1 MEESKRT
8 PLLRWTLLALCPPA
22 GLTILFFLLRR
33 NRAAMNFWVFRVA
46 APVEQ
51 SLGRF
56 WGQFPFSVAEVLTG
70 LALAW
75 LLLWLGRTV
84 VLAVRQRDGRRTL
97 RRLAALAAALLWL
110 WAGLCWSW
118 NAVYYADPFTQRSGL
133 DVEPYDVDRLA
144 AVTRW
149 FAQRAAAL
157 AEEMPR
163 DAEGHVQLPEDCF
176 SRGTAVYAGLEQE
189 FPFLHLDSPA
199 VKPLLCSKLQSAL
212 GFTGVY
218 FPFTGEA
225 NVNIDAPAC
234 LIPATVA
241 HEMAHQRMV
250 ASELEANFVGIAA
263 CITSEDPMYQYSGYL
278 MGLVQLCN
286 ALYPADP
293 QAWKDIAAQTFTQA
307 MATDWTDN
315 NAYWA
320 ARRSAAEET
329 ASRTYDAFLKSND
342 PTLGMRS
349 YGACVDLLVTYF
361 GP

>member
-1 MEESKRT
+1 MEETKRA
-8 PLLRWTLLALCPPA
+8 PLLRRALMTLCPPA
-22 GLTILFFLLRR
+22 GLIILFFLLRR
-33 NRAAMNFWVFRVA
+33 NREAMNFWVFRVA

-51 SLGRF
+51 TLGRF
-56 WGQFPFSVAEVLTG
+56 WGMFPFSVAEVFTG
-70 LALAW
+70 LALAGLLFW
-75 LLLWLGRTV
+75 LVRTA
-84 VLAVRQRDGRRTL
+84 VLAVRQWDGRRTL
-97 RRLAALAAALLWL
+97 QRLAALAAALLWL

-118 NAVYYADPFTQRSGL
+118 NAVYYADTFTQRSGL
-133 DVEPYDVDRLA
+133 DVEPCDVQRLA
-144 AVTRW
+144 SVTQW
-149 FAQRAAAL
+149 FAQQAAAL

-163 DAEGHVQLPEDCF
+163 DEGGHFQLPEGTF
-176 SRGTAVYAGLEQE
+176 SRGPAVYSELEQE
-189 FPFLHLDSPA
+189 FPFLHLNASA
-199 VKPLLCSKLQSAL
+199 AKPLLCSKLQSAL
-212 GFTGVY
+212 GFTGIY

-241 HEMAHQRMV
+241 HEMAHQRMIS
-250 ASELEANFVGIAA
+250 SELEANFVGIAA
-263 CITSEDPMYQYSGYL
+263 CVTSEDPVYQYSGYL

-286 ALYPADP
+286 ALYPEDP

-320 ARRSAAEET
+320 ARQSAAEET

-342 PTLGMRS
+342 QTLGVKS

-361 GP
+361 SA